1 MTPALP
7 IPSDYLDLVSLLRF
21 AVSKRPPDTDLS
33 SADWPHIL
41 KQARQ
46 HGVDAFLYPWL
57 AEHLPL
63 FFSPKANVA
72 LNSAPAA
79 WRALFFES
87 VSRAALR
94 QRQLSE
100 ILEAFAD
107 ARLAV
112 IPLKGAWLSET
123 VYDDPSQRNMSDLDL
138 LVRSEEVD
146 ACHTQFRALGYLA
159 KNDALHSTFTYDQ
172 AYLHASHPYCVE
184 MHWCFTSDLVPET
197 RVPDIAAIWQRTS
210 EARLFS
216 QPVRQLKPED
226 QLAHLIQHSV
236 HHAFALP
243 LRGYLDI
250 ALLLQKSGDAL
261 DPSVLKTAA
270 IDWGIGHCLP
280 FTLGFVSELFAAQP
294 PTALTRLVAASD
306 SDKRALAFRILS
318 TLSPAS
324 ECSSAIMHV
333 RLKHSSFIARLRLAL
348 SRVFMARSFLAHT
361 YPCARSAFGLPL
373 AWLCRVRDLL
383 ARHHTEY
390 TVFLRPSSRARQNL
404 TNAEMREELNRLL
417 LGDSKNNR

>member
-21 AVSKRPPDTDLS
+21 AVNKRPPDTDLS

-72 LNSAPAA
+72 SNSAPAA

-100 ILEAFAD
+100 ILEAFAC
-107 ARLAV
+107 ANLAV

-138 LVRSEEVD
+138 LVCEHTLETCHEV
-146 ACHTQFRALGYLA
+146 FLSLGYLFT
-159 KNDALHSTFTYDQ
+159 KNVLKNPYFHDQ
-172 AYLHASHPYCVE
+172 KYYHPDQPYVVE
-184 MHWCFTSDLVPET
+184 AHWQFTSSQEPTILP
-197 RVPDIAAIWQRTS
+197 PDIDTIWHRTTES
-210 EARLFS
+210 HLFG
-216 QPVRQLKPED
+216 QPVRLMSTED
-226 QLAHLIQHSV
+226 QLAHLVQHGLR
-236 HHAFALP
+236 HGFAMH

-250 ALLLQKSGDAL
+250 ALLLKHSGENLNSDEL
-261 DPSVLKTAA
+261 HSVSSCWK
-270 IDWGIGHCLP
+270 IGCGMM
-280 FTLGFVSELFAAQP
+280 FTLAMVANLFALSPLNTFCTHIPIAYD
-294 PTALTRLVAASD
+294 T
-306 SDKRALAFRILS
+306 KYALASSIMFNLPIAGEQKCEAQLLS
-318 TLSPAS
+318 
-324 ECSSAIMHV
+324 
-333 RLKHSSFIARLRLAL
+333 LKHKSLLGRLRLL
-348 SRVFMARSFLAHT
+348 QSHIFLPRVLLAAI
-361 YPCARSAFGLPL
+361 YPCACHPCGLPL
-373 AWLCRVRDLL
+373 AWLYRTSNLL
-383 ARHHTEY
+383 TRYQKKIGVSLAPINYEEQSM
-390 TVFLRPSSRARQNL
+390 VI
-404 TNAEMREELNRLL
+404 AERRESLVKWL
-417 LGDSKNNR
+417 LGQTPSP